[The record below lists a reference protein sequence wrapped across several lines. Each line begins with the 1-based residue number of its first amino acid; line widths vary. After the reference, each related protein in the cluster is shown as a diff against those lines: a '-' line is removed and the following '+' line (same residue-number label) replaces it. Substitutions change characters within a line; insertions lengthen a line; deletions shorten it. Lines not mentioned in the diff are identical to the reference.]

1 MVREFWRQGLPA
13 RIPVHV
19 SLCFAGRHQSQ
30 ARGAG
35 RSLSF
40 AGGEMTGMAEGYTE
54 LAGSHRPPPA
64 GARRTG
70 NVNQAEEIEVTVTL
84 RGPDLP
90 GAGGPAAP
98 RVDSAAYAASY
109 GANAEDAAKVQ
120 EELAKFG
127 LVVRD
132 VSLAG
137 RSMHVRGTAEQL
149 QAAFG
154 AHLGIYENADQGTFR
169 GREGILAVPAALAGI
184 VTGVFGLDNRRM
196 ARRKSTPAAPQQPA
210 ITPPE
215 LETLYHFPAGD
226 AAGQHVAVAEFGG
239 SYFASDLQ
247 AFCQKY
253 GRPVPAVTPV
263 PLGSPLLTLQQI
275 EQLPKTQRDELLGE
289 SFEVMMDVEIIAG
302 LCPAADISVY
312 FASFNEQG
320 WIDLLNAA
328 VITNPPPPVALSV
341 SWGLPE
347 DDPSWS
353 AVARNE
359 INQRLQAASMLGVTV
374 CVSAGDDGAGDQIED
389 GKAHVNFPATSPF
402 VLSVGGTSLTGT
414 PPEEVVWWDA
424 PGDRA
429 HQGGS
434 TGGGVSVVFPRPAWQ
449 TVTVASLNPGAID
462 GRVVPDVAA
471 LSADPLYDLIFV
483 GRDIPNGGTSAS
495 TPLWAALLARI
506 TALLPA
512 TQQRRFLT
520 PLLYGTSD
528 NGQTVG
534 QSGCTDITS
543 GDNRSTGLTQGYQA
557 GPGYDA
563 VTGWGSPVGTAL
575 QQLLS

>member
-1 MVREFWRQGLPA
+1 
-13 RIPVHV
+13 
-19 SLCFAGRHQSQ
+19 
-30 ARGAG
+30 
-35 RSLSF
+35 
-40 AGGEMTGMAEGYTE
+40 
-54 LAGSHRPPPA
+54 
-64 GARRTG
+64 
-70 NVNQAEEIEVTVTL
+70 
-84 RGPDLP
+84 
-90 GAGGPAAP
+90 
-98 RVDSAAYAASY
+98 
-109 GANAEDAAKVQ
+109 
-120 EELAKFG
+120 
-127 LVVRD
+127 VRD

-149 QAAFG
+149 RAAFG
-154 AHLGIYENADQGTFR
+154 AQLGIYENADQGTFR
-169 GREGILAVPAALAGI
+169 GREGSLAVPTALAGI
-184 VTGVFGLDNRRM
+184 ITGVFGLDNRRM
-196 ARRKSTPAAPQQPA
+196 ARRKSTPGAPQQPA

-215 LETLYHFPAGD
+215 LESLYQFPAGD
-226 AAGQHVAVAEFGG
+226 AAGQHIAVAEFGG
-239 SYFASDLQ
+239 SYFPSDLQ

-263 PLGSPLLTLQQI
+263 ALGSPLLTLQQI
-275 EQLPKTQRDELLGE
+275 EQLSETQRDELLGE

-312 FASFNEQG
+312 FAPFTEQG
-320 WIDLLNAA
+320 WIDVLNAA
-328 VITNPPPPVALSV
+328 VVSNLLPPVALSV

-353 AVARNE
+353 DVARNE

-429 HQGGS
+429 HKGGS
-434 TGGGVSVVFPRPAWQ
+434 SGGGVSVVFPRPAWQ

-471 LSADPLYDLIFV
+471 LSADPLYDLTFV

-506 TALLPA
+506 TAQLPA
-512 TQQRRFLT
+512 AQQRRFLT

-528 NGQTVG
+528 NGQTMG
-534 QSGCTDITS
+534 EAGCTDITS
-543 GDNRSTGLTQGYQA
+543 GSNRSTGLATGYRA

-563 VTGWGSPVGTAL
+563 VTGWGSPLGTRL
-575 QQLLS
+575 VQLLS